1 MYILHNISI
10 FHGIVQTDI
19 MIHKF
24 IIVKYFLADKW
35 NYMSYREQ
43 VRSYILSQDHCTR
56 TSCDHSS
63 QAFIVYAYSH
73 EKYLQSLLS
82 CITCLH
88 DDVPSMH
95 VNIFFPI
102 KGNILQCC
110 MQILMWVCVNINKL

>member
-24 IIVKYFLADKW
+24 IIVTYFLANKW

-43 VRSYILSQDHCTR
+43 VRYYILSTEPCTR
-56 TSCDHSS
+56 ISCDHSS

-73 EKYLQSLLS
+73 MKYLHSLLS
-82 CITCLH
+82 SITCLH
-88 DDVPSMH
+88 DDVKVYM
-95 VNIFFPI
+95 
-102 KGNILQCC
+102 
-110 MQILMWVCVNINKL
+110 